1 MSVRKNLA
9 WGVPVAMLQGVLFGH
24 ATDLAFLPLG
34 FLVVCPMVVTMHL
47 RELVKPGGNRLQGV
61 TLAINFVRMPAI
73 GCGIGRLFFAEQPL
87 VRLAPLLTALLPTS
101 GMTISWTG
109 FAMGNVPAGMKMAV
123 VAQWSACCSR
133 PPPEGAARRG
143 G

>member
-34 FLVVCPMVVTMHL
+34 FLVVCPMVATMHL
-47 RELVKPGGNRLQGV
+47 REPVKPGGNRLQGV
-61 TLAINFVRMPAI
+61 TLAINFVRMLAI
-73 GCGIGRLFFAEQPL
+73 GCGIGLLFFAEQPL

-101 GMTISWTG
+101 GMTISRTG

-123 VAQWSACCSR
+123 VAQWPACCSR
-133 PPPEGAARRG
+133 PLPEGAARRG